1 MLSYVNN
8 HVFYFTSLTSDRFC
22 LPYLTGTSDS
32 ESSTY
37 SSEDSSDGSSSED
50 SESETEDET
59 AGRDV
64 TEPPQGGTTD
74 TPPEGSIASLV
85 AGKREVVLKDM
96 ALSQDQVR
104 CK

>member
-1 MLSYVNN
+1 ML
-8 HVFYFTSLTSDRFC
+8 YFTSSTFDLFC
-22 LPYLTGTSDS
+22 LPCLTGTSDS
-32 ESSTY
+32 VSPT
-37 SSEDSSDGSSSED
+37 DSSDDSSEGSSSED
-50 SESETEDET
+50 SESETEGET
-59 AGRDV
+59 AGKDV
-64 TEPPQGGTTD
+64 TEPPQGGATD